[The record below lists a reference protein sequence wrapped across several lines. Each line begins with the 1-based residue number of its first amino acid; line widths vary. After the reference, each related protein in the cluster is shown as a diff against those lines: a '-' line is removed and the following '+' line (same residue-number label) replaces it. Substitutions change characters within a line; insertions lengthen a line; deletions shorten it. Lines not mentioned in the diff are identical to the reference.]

1 METALITG
9 ASSEIGLSIAK
20 TLEKKYNLILIK
32 HKHDINL
39 KELKN
44 NTMIYTCDFNNES
57 EIYNLCNVL
66 KNTKI
71 DLLINAAAYDQ
82 NENIENVSYENFL
95 QTLKV
100 NTITPF
106 ILIQNLFKKNET
118 GIVINIASTDG
129 IDTYNEYNLP
139 YATSKA
145 ALIHMTKQLDLIYK
159 NIHIYAL
166 CPNYLNTESIKNMDP
181 IFLKQELKRINQEKL
196 IEVEEISQK
205 IEKIINELP
214 DDIII
219 RME

>member
-1 METALITG
+1 
-9 ASSEIGLSIAK
+9 
-20 TLEKKYNLILIK
+20 
-32 HKHDINL
+32 
-39 KELKN
+39 
-44 NTMIYTCDFNNES
+44 MIYTCDFNNES

-159 NIHIYAL
+159 NIHIY
-166 CPNYLNTESIKNMDP
+166 
-181 IFLKQELKRINQEKL
+181 FLDTRYHI
-196 IEVEEISQK
+196 
-205 IEKIINELP
+205 
-214 DDIII
+214 
-219 RME
+219 